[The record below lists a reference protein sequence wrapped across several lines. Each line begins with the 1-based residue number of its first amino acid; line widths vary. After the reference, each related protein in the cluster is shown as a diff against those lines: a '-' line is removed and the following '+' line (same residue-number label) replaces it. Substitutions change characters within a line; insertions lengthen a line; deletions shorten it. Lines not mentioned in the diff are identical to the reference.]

1 MKLHQI
7 EGIVIEHVKKLEQAG
22 IRTPESLL
30 KEAHTANQRRKLA
43 QETGIDEQLILEWVR
58 FADLLRLKGIGL
70 QYANL
75 LEELGI
81 DTSRELA
88 AQDVQDL
95 AEAVRQLNEEK
106 NVVRRLPSLRQLTHA
121 IQSATAINQSPRGL
135 AGNGTTDAPPPKK
148 DYGPRLEY

>member
-7 EGIVIEHVKKLEQAG
+7 ENIGINHVKKLEEAG
-22 IRTPESLL
+22 IRTPQRLL
-30 KEAHTANQRRKLA
+30 EKGQTPEQRRELA

-58 FADLLRLKGIGL
+58 FADLLRLEGIGIE
-70 QYANL
+70 YASL
-75 LEELGI
+75 LEEVGV

-88 AQDVQDL
+88 ARDVQNL
-95 AEAVRQLNEEK
+95 VTAMRHVNEEK
-106 NVVRRLPSLRQLTHA
+106 NLVRRLPSLRQLTKA
-121 IQSATAINQSPRGL
+121 IQSAIAINQSPRGL